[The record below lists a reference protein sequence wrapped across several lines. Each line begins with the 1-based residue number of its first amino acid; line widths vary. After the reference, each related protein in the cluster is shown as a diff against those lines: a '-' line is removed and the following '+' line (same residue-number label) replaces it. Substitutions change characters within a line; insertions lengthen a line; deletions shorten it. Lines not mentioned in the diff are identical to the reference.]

1 LDLAAALGVEFED
14 PELAR
19 LALVHRSYAFENAL
33 SETNE
38 RLEFLGDA
46 VLGVVVTDVAY
57 RAFPSLSEGDL
68 AKLRSS
74 TVNMHALAEVAREL
88 GLGDL
93 VLLGRGEE
101 MSGGREK
108 TSILADALEAVLGAV
123 YLDRGP
129 DTAFDLIERLF
140 FPRMVAYM
148 SGDGGRDFKTT
159 LQEMAAQEKGMLP
172 DYRVS
177 ERGPDHQKE
186 FTATVFLDGEPWGQ
200 GQGRSKKE
208 AEQQAAQQACDKL
221 ATRHPAKQGG

>member
-1 LDLAAALGVEFED
+1 MDLAAALGVRFED

>member
-1 LDLAAALGVEFED
+1 MDLAAALGVEFED

-140 FPRMVAYM
+140 FPRMVAYV

-159 LQEMAAQEKGMLP
+159 LQEMAAHEKGMLP